1 MLSLL
6 VLVDYQ
12 LFVDYSGF
20 SCHPQKKKKD
30 NFISFFLIW
39 MAFISLCCLI
49 ALAGTYS
56 IMLNNCDESG
66 YLCTVHN
73 IWDKISVFHHCGHVS
88 CRFFINILYHVKE
101 IQLLSYFVSVFVYM
115 FHYLFFIIKMLDFVK
130 YFCANWEY
138 NFLKNFL
145 HSSMWYITLIFFLNV
160 KLPLHYWDKPH

>member
-1 MLSLL
+1 MWTTQDFHVILK
-6 VLVDYQ
+6 
-12 LFVDYSGF
+12 
-20 SCHPQKKKKD
+20 KKKKD
-30 NFISFFLIW
+30 NFISFFLTW

-130 YFCANWEY
+130 YFCAN
-138 NFLKNFL
+138 
-145 HSSMWYITLIFFLNV
+145 
-160 KLPLHYWDKPH
+160 